1 MWHVVFN
8 NAHIYTRQT
17 KRPISQ
23 LDKAKL
29 KQSHFEKY
37 TTIVILSQGGGLDL
51 ATCCP
56 NPDPESDHV
65 LLCRSLRRRA
75 KRAKELVLLINFKL
89 RSSGAKKSLK
99 EEALDNLKVLGSAS
113 VEAKSPPS
121 PAQALLGG
129 LTAGVIS
136 LILYEYTTIIE
147 AALNHQTISDNISVW
162 QITITIS
169 INSIGVLLCSLQLTI
184 NSFTEDSG
192 GKDTENKGEHISGS
206 LNSTAESPTEL
217 NSSKENQSSG
227 PGNLQRI

>member
-1 MWHVVFN
+1 MWHV
-8 NAHIYTRQT
+8 
-17 KRPISQ
+17 
-23 LDKAKL
+23 
-29 KQSHFEKY
+29 
-37 TTIVILSQGGGLDL
+37 
-51 ATCCP
+51 CCP

-65 LLCRSLRRRA
+65 LLCRSLRRQA
-75 KRAKELVLLINFKL
+75 KRAKELKL

-162 QITITIS
+162 QITITIRTIINGLCYLLTFVFS

-217 NSSKENQSSG
+217 NSSKENQSSVVS
-227 PGNLQRI
+227 I